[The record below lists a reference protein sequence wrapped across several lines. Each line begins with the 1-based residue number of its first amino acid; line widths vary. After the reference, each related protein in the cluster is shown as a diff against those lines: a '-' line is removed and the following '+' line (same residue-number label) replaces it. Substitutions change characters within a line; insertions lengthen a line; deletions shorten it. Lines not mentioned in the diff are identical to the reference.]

1 MNIIIIRGFGIY
13 TNFYRTILEGNW
25 KNNILNGIGIEINK
39 NGIFYQGEFKII
51 KNMDLDFIDGMMELF
66 IMENGKIMK

>member
-1 MNIIIIRGFGIY
+1 M
-13 TNFYRTILEGNW
+13 
-25 KNNILNGIGIEINK
+25 IGIEINK

>member
-1 MNIIIIRGFGIY
+1 MNVIIIRGFGIY
-13 TNFYRTILEGNW
+13 TNFYGVILEGNW